1 MMAKAEELRNLGIV
15 EEADLEE
22 VDEDFLRDPECTINL
37 VTKRRLRKMK
47 AAWDARKIERL
58 SAVAALG
65 FAPAAPGF
73 SADGAAGGK
82 RAKETEPEAA
92 GEATKQPCVSAPGA
106 DGEPA
111 FGGASAVVAAA
122 APPGADEVKTKH
134 VKVTFTYSVIPPG
147 RGSTPEPEKGWGR
160 KYRRAPLPTPP
171 RVEQPGREEEQMQ
184 SQDWRGQEAADNASH
199 ALLQGKA
206 SPAPRSPSTPKSSL
220 PTPTWG
226 ESAPQSC
233 PSLTVGSAQLGGR
246 QDEAAGSGF
255 GGFGDPPAGGGF
267 GLVAGGGF
275 VAPADGFGAEGVF
288 GLVNGSVKKLLL
300 RDLALHLGPLFVE
313 HIGPWLDTVNIA
325 RLAIT
330 CKWNCDRI
338 KISALSAW
346 APASQPDQDNLTE
359 RLYKQVC
366 DRLEFKQTGSRFRP
380 VPWVQIFAQHLC
392 VECWK
397 PAVSTGSVH
406 VDLNGGRSSTSHF
419 TARDA
424 VKWVCG
430 DCRKT
435 VAGLKP
441 SELKSKGLPQ
451 TAVRFDDA
459 IRRKILHSITAF

>member
-1 MMAKAEELRNLGIV
+1 MDDLLREFCLMAKAEELRNLGIV

-73 SADGAAGGK
+73 SADGAAGGR
-82 RAKETEPEAA
+82 RAKDTEPEAA

-184 SQDWRGQEAADNASH
+184 SQDWRGQEAADDASH

-255 GGFGDPPAGGGF
+255 GGFGDPPVGGGF

-275 VAPADGFGAEGVF
+275 VASADGFGAEGVF
-288 GLVNGSVKKLLL
+288 GLVNGSVKKLPL

-330 CKWNCDRI
+330 CKWNCDWI
-338 KISALSAW
+338 KISAW
-346 APASQPDQDNLTE
+346 ASQPHQDNLTE

-397 PAVSTGSVH
+397 PAVSTGSVNLYTCFLANFSGH
-406 VDLNGGRSSTSHF
+406 KGQRL
-419 TARDA
+419 
-424 VKWVCG
+424 CG

-435 VAGLKP
+435 VVGLKP
-441 SELKSKGLPQ
+441 SESKSKGLPQ
-451 TAVRFDDA
+451 TLRRFGDAVRRTILYF
-459 IRRKILHSITAF
+459 IRRTG

>member
-1 MMAKAEELRNLGIV
+1 VLVLQHDMDDLLQEFCLMAKAEELRNLGIV

-47 AAWDARKIERL
+47 AAWDSRKIERL

-73 SADGAAGGK
+73 SAGGAAGGK
-82 RAKETEPEAA
+82 RAKDTAPEAA
-92 GEATKQPCVSAPGA
+92 GEATKQQCVSAPGA

-111 FGGASAVVAAA
+111 AEGASAAVAAA
-122 APPGADEVKTKH
+122 A
-134 VKVTFTYSVIPPG
+134 
-147 RGSTPEPEKGWGR
+147 
-160 KYRRAPLPTPP
+160 

-184 SQDWRGQEAADNASH
+184 SQDSRGQEGADDASH
-199 ALLQGKA
+199 ALLQEKA
-206 SPAPRSPSTPKSSL
+206 SPAPRSPNTPKSSL
-220 PTPTWG
+220 TTPTRG
-226 ESAPQSC
+226 ESAPQSS
-233 PSLTVGSAQLGGR
+233 PSLTVGSARLGGR

-255 GGFGDPPAGGGF
+255 GDPQAGGGF

-275 VAPADGFGAEGVF
+275 VAPVDGFGAGGVF
-288 GLVNGSVKKLLL
+288 GQVNGSVQKLPL
-300 RDLALHLGPLFVE
+300 RDLALHLGPLFVQ
-313 HIGPWLDTVNIA
+313 HIGPWLDTVDIA
-325 RLAIT
+325 RLAKA

-338 KISALSAW
+338 KISCFA
-346 APASQPDQDNLTE
+346 ASQPNQDNLTE

-366 DRLEFKQTGSRFRP
+366 DRLDFKQTGSRSRP

-397 PAVSTGSVH
+397 PAVSTGSVN
-406 VDLNGGRSSTSHF
+406 VDLNGGTCRRADTH
-419 TARDA
+419 
-424 VKWVCG
+424 WLCG

-435 VAGLKP
+435 VAGLKT
-441 SELKSKGLPQ
+441 SDLKSKGLPQ

-459 IRRKILHSITAF
+459 FRRKILHSITAF

>member
-1 MMAKAEELRNLGIV
+1 MDDLLREFCLMAKAEELRNLGIV

-22 VDEDFLRDPECTINL
+22 VDEDFLRDPKCTINI

-184 SQDWRGQEAADNASH
+184 SQDWRGQEAADDASH

-206 SPAPRSPSTPKSSL
+206 S
-220 PTPTWG
+220 
-226 ESAPQSC
+226 
-233 PSLTVGSAQLGGR
+233 
-246 QDEAAGSGF
+246 
-255 GGFGDPPAGGGF
+255 PAGGGF

-288 GLVNGSVKKLLL
+288 GLVNGSVKKLPL

-338 KISALSAW
+338 NFSVWAL
-346 APASQPDQDNLTE
+346 ASQPDQDNLTE

-366 DRLEFKQTGSRFRP
+366 DRLEFKQTGSRSRP

-406 VDLNGGRSSTSHF
+406 VDLNGGAGRGGSH

-424 VKWVCG
+424 VKWLCG

-435 VAGLKP
+435 VAGLKK

-459 IRRKILHSITAF
+459 VRRKILHSITAF

>member
-1 MMAKAEELRNLGIV
+1 MA
-15 EEADLEE
+15 
-22 VDEDFLRDPECTINL
+22 
-37 VTKRRLRKMK
+37 
-47 AAWDARKIERL
+47 
-58 SAVAALG
+58 
-65 FAPAAPGF
+65 
-73 SADGAAGGK
+73 
-82 RAKETEPEAA
+82 
-92 GEATKQPCVSAPGA
+92 
-106 DGEPA
+106 
-111 FGGASAVVAAA
+111 
-122 APPGADEVKTKH
+122 
-134 VKVTFTYSVIPPG
+134 
-147 RGSTPEPEKGWGR
+147 
-160 KYRRAPLPTPP
+160 

-184 SQDWRGQEAADNASH
+184 SQDWRGQEAADDASH

-220 PTPTWG
+220 PTQTWG

-275 VAPADGFGAEGVF
+275 VAPVDGFGAEGVF
-288 GLVNGSVKKLLL
+288 GLVNGSVKKLPL

-338 KISALSAW
+338 KMIKMMSLSDLKKFNSV
-346 APASQPDQDNLTE
+346 SQPHQDNLTE

-366 DRLEFKQTGSRFRP
+366 DRLEFKQTGSRSRP

-397 PAVSTGSVH
+397 PAVSNGSVH
-406 VDLNGGRSSTSHF
+406 VDLNFKAWGGSHTF
-419 TARDA
+419 RDA
-424 VKWVCG
+424 VKWLCG

-435 VAGLKP
+435 VAGLKI

-459 IRRKILHSITAF
+459 IRRKILLSL